1 MELKEYVK
9 ETPPQET
16 IEITHNSKGYNWS
29 VKMIGI
35 DLDRLQ
41 TLTDELNRRYPRG

>member
-9 ETPPQET
+9 ETLPQET
-16 IEITHNSKGYNWS
+16 VEISKNSKGYVWT
-29 VKMIGI
+29 VKLIGI